1 MLKGWAYLILFSS
14 QQHTEVLQNISKV
27 VLIQK
32 QKKVSTW
39 LQKGKTEW
47 RSVGGII
54 QFTINEQ
61 MMDYKLAAK
70 QQIAQWADEQSYS
83 TPWRQ
88 YT

>member
-1 MLKGWAYLILFSS
+1 M
-14 QQHTEVLQNISKV
+14 
-27 VLIQK
+27 
-32 QKKVSTW
+32 
-39 LQKGKTEW
+39 QKGKTEW